1 MIRVPLS
8 WCAIVLTL
16 AGAAYWLLAV
26 GRPALCPCGEVRLW
40 VGNLSSAES
49 SQQVADWLTPL
60 HLLHGLLIYWALSLF
75 KRVKFS
81 WRLAFAILFA
91 AVWEIAENSA
101 FYFEHYVAVHLRPEQ
116 QGDSVINA
124 LSDILVVA
132 IGFWLG
138 ARLPVKVSVALFV
151 GVELLLLWM
160 IHDGMMVRALMG
172 LYPLEVVRDWQAA
185 GWAATGR

>member
-8 WCAIVLTL
+8 WCVIVLTL

-26 GRPALCPCGEVRLW
+26 GRPVLCPCGDLRLW
-40 VGNLSSAES
+40 VGSLSSAES

-60 HLLHGLLIYWALSLF
+60 HLLRGLLIYWALSLF

-81 WRLAFAILFA
+81 WRLAFALLFA
-91 AVWEIAENSA
+91 SVWEIAENSA
-101 FYFEHYVAVHLRPEQ
+101 FYFERYISIHLRPEQ

-124 LSDILVVA
+124 LSDILVVG
-132 IGFWLG
+132 IGFWLA
-138 ARLPVKVSVALFV
+138 ARLPVKASVALFV
-151 GVELLLLWM
+151 GAELLLLWL
-160 IHDGMMVRALMG
+160 IHDGLTVRAL
-172 LYPLEVVRDWQAA
+172 LWFHPLEALREWQVA